1 MRIFKLIIKWVL
13 CLLFILMGLT
23 NFLGELVDS
32 LLMVE
37 DLFLSDILEL
47 SSIGFIVVGLIISP
61 LFDIFSKKINKK
73 FSGLRK
79 FILSFGT
86 ILISVICSL
95 IFSELYNNSIL
106 GYIWS
111 ILLTLLF
118 ILLYF
123 YIMYLTNKKSYKD
136 NVKNKWY
143 IVLIIVIV
151 LLSIPYFI
159 IKGLIVNS
167 YNNMLERFDIQ
178 FLDTKKIES
187 VELKENDYYVFENLK
202 IRNDFKDYEV
212 VNEQNEPY
220 KSITLVD
227 RDNSKLKGI
236 AINNFDMFKENY
248 DEVVKV
254 TEKNKLYKFHPY
266 AKFILSNNISSEQ
279 NYYKYLS
286 KNQKLSLFDN
296 FGEIYTSWIFANV
309 SLASINSFELIE
321 HPLYNI
327 SVITSYP
334 SDNSNVKM
342 IEIIDEDKIYAVTLF
357 ATNEYTL
364 EDLYSFISTIN
375 LT

>member
-1 MRIFKLIIKWVL
+1 
-13 CLLFILMGLT
+13 MGLT
-23 NFLGELVDS
+23 NFLGILVDS
-32 LLMVE
+32 LLMIE
-37 DLFLSDILEL
+37 DLFLSDILKL

-61 LFDIFSKKINKK
+61 VFDKFSKKINKK

-118 ILLYF
+118 ILLFF

-187 VELKENDYYVFENLK
+187 VELKDNDYYVFENLK
-202 IRNDFKDYEV
+202 IRNDFKDYEI

-254 TEKNKLYKFHPY
+254 TKKNKLYKFHPY

-296 FGEIYTSWIFANV
+296 FGVIYISWIFANV

-342 IEIIDEDKIYAVTLF
+342 IEIIDGDKIYAVTLF
-357 ATNEYTL
+357 ATNKYTL

-375 LT
+375 LS